1 MRAILQLKP
10 LLTIHLNAK
19 SQSSLKNKITLK
31 NKLNHARIILEFIPS
46 LIYFLIQKVSVLK
59 HLAPLI
65 HIPFKALWL
74 GTALSMFLSLNLN
87 AEENPTKTEPKSAKG
102 VKNKPKSPVTKVM
115 MTNCDNIK
123 DFNAKQKEV
132 LKAAYQF
139 GSKENLGYEMAG
151 IAWKESC
158 AGTYKINFSDP
169 SAGIYHAYIPSVL
182 KSYGHNNSPFLRNV
196 MGELLIKDDAFAS
209 EVALKELLYWKT
221 RYHDNLKDMI
231 KSYNK
236 GSRWEKNEKANA
248 DAEKYYEE
256 IQDKIRRLKESKIF
270 DSQSSNDQELQ
281 KSANSNLDLDPIGNA
296 MPQTLAKT
304 ETKETQIEETQTQ
317 KSQEMKEAAS
327 EQAIKKPL
335 EKEKDKPMYFAQINS
350 SADFAP
356 AKKSPKK
363 PAKASPKR
371 SSKNNISVKNN
382 TKTASKSKEVC
393 KNCSPG
399 QRNAILANHITL
411 MQEL

>member
-1 MRAILQLKP
+1 M
-10 LLTIHLNAK
+10 
-19 SQSSLKNKITLK
+19 
-31 NKLNHARIILEFIPS
+31 
-46 LIYFLIQKVSVLK
+46 K
-59 HLAPLI
+59 HLTPLT
-65 HIPFKALWL
+65 HTLFKALWL
-74 GTALSMFLSLNLN
+74 GAALSASLSLVA
-87 AEENPTKTEPKSAKG
+87 AESPTKTEPKPAKG

-115 MTNCDNIK
+115 MTNCDNLK

-158 AGTYKINFSDP
+158 AGVYKINFSDP
-169 SAGIYHAYIPSVL
+169 SAGVYHSYISYIPSVL
-182 KSYGHNNSPFLRNV
+182 KSYGHNDSPFLRNV

-209 EVALKELLYWKT
+209 QVALKELLYWKT

-236 GSRWEKNEKANA
+236 GSRWEKNEKSNA
-248 DAEKYYEE
+248 EAEKYYEE
-256 IQDKIRRLKESKIF
+256 IQDRIRRLKESKIF

-296 MPQTLAKT
+296 MPQTLATQKSQI
-304 ETKETQIEETQTQ
+304 EKSQIEETQAE
-317 KSQEMKEAAS
+317 KSQEMKEATS
-327 EQAIKKPL
+327 EQTTSKP
-335 EKEKDKPMYFAQINS
+335 EKAKDKPMYLAQINS
-350 SADFAP
+350 ADFTP

-363 PAKASPKR
+363 TAKVSPKR
-371 SSKNNISVKNN
+371 SPKNNKNNAKSN
-382 TKTASKSKEVC
+382 TKTASKKQEVC

-399 QRNAILANHITL
+399 QRNAILANRITL

>member
-1 MRAILQLKP
+1 M
-10 LLTIHLNAK
+10 
-19 SQSSLKNKITLK
+19 
-31 NKLNHARIILEFIPS
+31 
-46 LIYFLIQKVSVLK
+46 K
-59 HLAPLI
+59 HLTPLTHTI
-65 HIPFKALWL
+65 FKALLL
-74 GTALSMFLSLNLN
+74 GTALSTSLSLTA
-87 AEENPTKTEPKSAKG
+87 AESPTKTESKSAKG

-158 AGTYKINFSDP
+158 AGVYKINFSDP
-169 SAGIYHAYIPSVL
+169 SAGVYHSYIPSVL
-182 KSYGHNNSPFLRNV
+182 KSYGHNDSPFLRNV
-196 MGELLIKDDAFAS
+196 MGELLIKNDAFAS

-236 GSRWEKNEKANA
+236 GSRWEKNEKSNA
-248 DAEKYYEE
+248 DAEKYYED
-256 IQDKIRRLKESKIF
+256 IQDRIRRLKESKIF

-296 MPQTLAKT
+296 MPQTLI
-304 ETKETQIEETQTQ
+304 TKETQTE
-317 KSQEMKEAAS
+317 KSQEMKEATS
-327 EQAIKKPL
+327 EQTKSKP
-335 EKEKDKPMYFAQINS
+335 EKAKDKPMYLAQTNN
-350 SADFAP
+350 ADFTP
-356 AKKSPKK
+356 AKKSPQK
-363 PAKASPKR
+363 PAKVSQKRSPKNN
-371 SSKNNISVKNN
+371 KNNIKNN
-382 TKTASKSKEVC
+382 VKSSTKTASKKQEVC

>member
-1 MRAILQLKP
+1 M
-10 LLTIHLNAK
+10 
-19 SQSSLKNKITLK
+19 
-31 NKLNHARIILEFIPS
+31 
-46 LIYFLIQKVSVLK
+46 K
-59 HLAPLI
+59 HLTPLTHTI
-65 HIPFKALWL
+65 FKALLL
-74 GTALSMFLSLNLN
+74 GTALNASLSL
-87 AEENPTKTEPKSAKG
+87 AATESPTKTEPKPAKG

-158 AGTYKINFSDP
+158 AGVYKINFSDP
-169 SAGIYHAYIPSVL
+169 SAGVYHSYIPSVL
-182 KSYGHNNSPFLRNV
+182 KSYGHNDSPFLRNV

-236 GSRWEKNEKANA
+236 GSRWEKNEKSNA

-256 IQDKIRRLKESKIF
+256 IQDRIRRLKESKIF

-296 MPQTLAKT
+296 MPQTLAAQKSQI
-304 ETKETQIEETQTQ
+304 EKSQIEETQAE
-317 KSQEMKEAAS
+317 KPREMKEATS
-327 EQAIKKPL
+327 EQITNKP
-335 EKEKDKPMYFAQINS
+335 EKAKDKPMYLAQINS
-350 SADFAP
+350 SDFTP

-371 SSKNNISVKNN
+371 SSKNNINNVKSH
-382 TKTASKSKEVC
+382 TKTASKNSKNKEVC

>member
-1 MRAILQLKP
+1 M
-10 LLTIHLNAK
+10 
-19 SQSSLKNKITLK
+19 
-31 NKLNHARIILEFIPS
+31 
-46 LIYFLIQKVSVLK
+46 K

-74 GTALSMFLSLNLN
+74 GTVLSASLSL
-87 AEENPTKTEPKSAKG
+87 AATESPTKTEPKPAKG
-102 VKNKPKSPVTKVM
+102 VKNKPKSPVTNVM

-158 AGTYKINFSDP
+158 AGVYKINFSDP
-169 SAGIYHAYIPSVL
+169 SAGVYHSYIPSVL
-182 KSYGHNNSPFLRNV
+182 KSYGHNDSPFLRNV

-236 GSRWEKNEKANA
+236 GSRWERSEKSNA

-256 IQDKIRRLKESKIF
+256 IQDRIRRLKESKIF

-296 MPQTLAKT
+296 MPQALIAK
-304 ETKETQIEETQTQ
+304 ETKETKIEKTQAE
-317 KSQEMKEAAS
+317 KSQEKEATS
-327 EQAIKKPL
+327 EQTKSKP
-335 EKEKDKPMYFAQINS
+335 EKAKDKPMYLAQINS
-350 SADFAP
+350 TDFTP

-363 PAKASPKR
+363 PAKVSQKR
-371 SSKNNISVKNN
+371 SFKNNIKNN
-382 TKTASKSKEVC
+382 VKSNAKTASKKQEVC

-399 QRNAILANHITL
+399 QRNAILANRITL

>member
-1 MRAILQLKP
+1 M
-10 LLTIHLNAK
+10 
-19 SQSSLKNKITLK
+19 
-31 NKLNHARIILEFIPS
+31 
-46 LIYFLIQKVSVLK
+46 K
-59 HLAPLI
+59 HLTPLTHTI
-65 HIPFKALWL
+65 FKVLFL
-74 GTALSMFLSLNLN
+74 GTALSASLSLS
-87 AEENPTKTEPKSAKG
+87 ATESPTKTEPKSAKG
-102 VKNKPKSPVTKVM
+102 VKNKLKSPVTKVM
-115 MTNCDNIK
+115 MTNCDSIK
-123 DFNAKQKEV
+123 DFNAKQKKV

-158 AGTYKINFSDP
+158 AGVYKINFSDP
-169 SAGIYHAYIPSVL
+169 SAGVYHSYIPSVL
-182 KSYGHNNSPFLRNV
+182 KSYGHNDSPFLRNV
-196 MGELLIKDDAFAS
+196 MGELLIKDDSFAS

-236 GSRWEKNEKANA
+236 GSRWEKNEKSNA

-256 IQDKIRRLKESKIF
+256 IQDRIRRLKESKIF

-296 MPQTLAKT
+296 MPQTLAA
-304 ETKETQIEETQTQ
+304 KETQTEETQAE
-317 KSQEMKEAAS
+317 KSQEMKEATS
-327 EQAIKKPL
+327 EQTKSKP
-335 EKEKDKPMYFAQINS
+335 EKAKDKPMYLAQINS
-350 SADFAP
+350 TDFTP

-363 PAKASPKR
+363 PARMSQKRPKNN
-371 SSKNNISVKNN
+371 KNNIKGN
-382 TKTASKSKEVC
+382 TKTASKKQEVC

-399 QRNAILANHITL
+399 QRNAILANRITL

>member
-1 MRAILQLKP
+1 M
-10 LLTIHLNAK
+10 
-19 SQSSLKNKITLK
+19 
-31 NKLNHARIILEFIPS
+31 
-46 LIYFLIQKVSVLK
+46 K
-59 HLAPLI
+59 HLTPLT
-65 HIPFKALWL
+65 HTLFKALWL
-74 GTALSMFLSLNLN
+74 GTALSTSLSL
-87 AEENPTKTEPKSAKG
+87 AATESPTKTEPKPAKG

-115 MTNCDNIK
+115 MTNCDNLK

-256 IQDKIRRLKESKIF
+256 IQDRIRRLKESKIF

-304 ETKETQIEETQTQ
+304 ETKETQIEENQTQ
-317 KSQEMKEAAS
+317 KSQEMKEATS
-327 EQAIKKPL
+327 EQITNKP

-350 SADFAP
+350 TDFAP

>member
-1 MRAILQLKP
+1 M
-10 LLTIHLNAK
+10 
-19 SQSSLKNKITLK
+19 
-31 NKLNHARIILEFIPS
+31 
-46 LIYFLIQKVSVLK
+46 K
-59 HLAPLI
+59 HLTPLT
-65 HIPFKALWL
+65 HTLFKALWL
-74 GTALSMFLSLNLN
+74 GAALSVSLSLVA
-87 AEENPTKTEPKSAKG
+87 AESPTKTEPKPTKG

-115 MTNCDNIK
+115 MTNCDNLK

-158 AGTYKINFSDP
+158 AGVYKINFSDP
-169 SAGIYHAYIPSVL
+169 SAGVYHSYIPSVL
-182 KSYGHNNSPFLRNV
+182 KSYGHNDSPFLRNV

-221 RYHDNLKDMI
+221 RYHDNLKNMI

-296 MPQTLAKT
+296 MPQTLAAQKS
-304 ETKETQIEETQTQ
+304 QIEKSQTEETQAE
-317 KSQEMKEAAS
+317 KSQEMKEATS
-327 EQAIKKPL
+327 EQITNKP
-335 EKEKDKPMYFAQINS
+335 EKAKDKPMYFAQNN

-356 AKKSPKK
+356 AKKRSQK

-371 SSKNNISVKNN
+371 SSKNNMKNN
-382 TKTASKSKEVC
+382 KSNAKTASKNSKKQEVC

>member
-1 MRAILQLKP
+1 M
-10 LLTIHLNAK
+10 
-19 SQSSLKNKITLK
+19 
-31 NKLNHARIILEFIPS
+31 
-46 LIYFLIQKVSVLK
+46 K
-59 HLAPLI
+59 HLTPLTHTI
-65 HIPFKALWL
+65 FKALFL
-74 GTALSMFLSLNLN
+74 GAALSASLSLVA
-87 AEENPTKTEPKSAKG
+87 AESPTKG

-115 MTNCDNIK
+115 MTNCDSIK

-158 AGTYKINFSDP
+158 AGVYKINFSDP
-169 SAGIYHAYIPSVL
+169 SAGVYHSYIPSVL
-182 KSYGHNNSPFLRNV
+182 KSYGHNDSPFLRNV
-196 MGELLIKDDAFAS
+196 MGELLIKNDAFAS

-236 GSRWEKNEKANA
+236 GSRWEKNEKSNA
-248 DAEKYYEE
+248 DAEKYYED
-256 IQDKIRRLKESKIF
+256 IQDRIRRLKESKIF

-296 MPQTLAKT
+296 MPQTLIA
-304 ETKETQIEETQTQ
+304 KETQTEKTQTE
-317 KSQEMKEAAS
+317 KSQEMKEATS
-327 EQAIKKPL
+327 EQTKSKP
-335 EKEKDKPMYFAQINS
+335 EKAKDKPMYLAQINN
-350 SADFAP
+350 ADFTP

-363 PAKASPKR
+363 PARMSQKR
-371 SSKNNISVKNN
+371 PKNNKNN
-382 TKTASKSKEVC
+382 VKSSTKTASKKQEVC

>member
-1 MRAILQLKP
+1 M
-10 LLTIHLNAK
+10 
-19 SQSSLKNKITLK
+19 
-31 NKLNHARIILEFIPS
+31 
-46 LIYFLIQKVSVLK
+46 K
-59 HLAPLI
+59 HLTPLTHTI
-65 HIPFKALWL
+65 FKALLL
-74 GTALSMFLSLNLN
+74 GTALSASLSL
-87 AEENPTKTEPKSAKG
+87 AATESPTKTEPKSAKG

-115 MTNCDNIK
+115 MTNCDNLK

-158 AGTYKINFSDP
+158 AGVYKINFSDP
-169 SAGIYHAYIPSVL
+169 SAGVYHSYIPSVL
-182 KSYGHNNSPFLRNV
+182 KSYGHNDSPFLRNV

-236 GSRWEKNEKANA
+236 GSRWEKNEKSNA

-256 IQDKIRRLKESKIF
+256 IQDRIRRLKESKIF

-296 MPQTLAKT
+296 MPQTLA
-304 ETKETQIEETQTQ
+304 TQ
-317 KSQEMKEAAS
+317 KSQIEKSQTEETQAEKPREMKEATS
-327 EQAIKKPL
+327 EQITNKP
-335 EKEKDKPMYFAQINS
+335 EKAKDKPMYLAQINS
-350 SADFAP
+350 ADFTP

-371 SSKNNISVKNN
+371 SSKNNIKNNVKSN
-382 TKTASKSKEVC
+382 TKTASKKQEVC

-399 QRNAILANHITL
+399 QRNAILANRITL

>member
-1 MRAILQLKP
+1 M
-10 LLTIHLNAK
+10 
-19 SQSSLKNKITLK
+19 
-31 NKLNHARIILEFIPS
+31 
-46 LIYFLIQKVSVLK
+46 K
-59 HLAPLI
+59 HLTPLTHTI
-65 HIPFKALWL
+65 FKALLL
-74 GTALSMFLSLNLN
+74 GTALSASLSLV
-87 AEENPTKTEPKSAKG
+87 AAENPTKTEPKPAKG

-158 AGTYKINFSDP
+158 AGVYKINFSDP
-169 SAGIYHAYIPSVL
+169 SAGVYHSYIPSVL
-182 KSYGHNNSPFLRNV
+182 KSYGHNDSPFLRNV

-236 GSRWEKNEKANA
+236 GSRWERSEKSNA
-248 DAEKYYEE
+248 EAEKYYEE
-256 IQDKIRRLKESKIF
+256 IQDRIRRLKESKIF

-304 ETKETQIEETQTQ
+304 EAKETQTEKTQAE
-317 KSQEMKEAAS
+317 KSQEMKEATS
-327 EQAIKKPL
+327 EQTKSKP
-335 EKEKDKPMYFAQINS
+335 EKAKDKPMYLAQTN
-350 SADFAP
+350 SADFTP

-363 PAKASPKR
+363 PARMSPKR
-371 SSKNNISVKNN
+371 SPKNNKNNIKSS
-382 TKTASKSKEVC
+382 TKTASKKQEVC

-399 QRNAILANHITL
+399 QRNAILANRITL

>member
-1 MRAILQLKP
+1 M
-10 LLTIHLNAK
+10 
-19 SQSSLKNKITLK
+19 
-31 NKLNHARIILEFIPS
+31 
-46 LIYFLIQKVSVLK
+46 K
-59 HLAPLI
+59 HLTPLT
-65 HIPFKALWL
+65 HTLFKALWL
-74 GTALSMFLSLNLN
+74 GVVLSASLSLV
-87 AEENPTKTEPKSAKG
+87 AAENPTKTDPKPAKG

-115 MTNCDNIK
+115 MTNCDNLK

-158 AGTYKINFSDP
+158 AGVYKINFSDP
-169 SAGIYHAYIPSVL
+169 SAGVYHSYIPSVL
-182 KSYGHNNSPFLRNV
+182 KSYGHNDSPFLRNV

-236 GSRWEKNEKANA
+236 GSRWEKNEKSNA

-256 IQDKIRRLKESKIF
+256 IQDRIRRLKESKIF

-296 MPQTLAKT
+296 MPQTLAAQKS
-304 ETKETQIEETQTQ
+304 QIEKSQTEETQAE
-317 KSQEMKEAAS
+317 KPQEMKEATS
-327 EQAIKKPL
+327 EQITNKP
-335 EKEKDKPMYFAQINS
+335 EKAKDKPMYLAQIN

-371 SSKNNISVKNN
+371 SSKNNINNVKSH
-382 TKTASKSKEVC
+382 TKTASKKQEVC

-399 QRNAILANHITL
+399 QRNAILANRITL

>member
-1 MRAILQLKP
+1 M
-10 LLTIHLNAK
+10 
-19 SQSSLKNKITLK
+19 
-31 NKLNHARIILEFIPS
+31 
-46 LIYFLIQKVSVLK
+46 K
-59 HLAPLI
+59 HLTPLT
-65 HIPFKALWL
+65 HTLFKALWL
-74 GTALSMFLSLNLN
+74 GTVLSTSLSLVA
-87 AEENPTKTEPKSAKG
+87 AESPTKTEPKPAKG

-158 AGTYKINFSDP
+158 AGVYKINFSDP
-169 SAGIYHAYIPSVL
+169 SAGIYHSYIPSVL

-209 EVALKELLYWKT
+209 QVALKELLYWKT

-236 GSRWEKNEKANA
+236 GSRWEKNEKSNA
-248 DAEKYYEE
+248 EAEKYYEE
-256 IQDKIRRLKESKIF
+256 IQDRIRRLKESKIF

-296 MPQTLAKT
+296 MPQTLAAQKS
-304 ETKETQIEETQTQ
+304 QIEKSQTEETQAE
-317 KSQEMKEAAS
+317 KSQEMKETTS
-327 EQAIKKPL
+327 EQTTSKP
-335 EKEKDKPMYFAQINS
+335 EKAKDKPMYFAQINS
-350 SADFAP
+350 ADFTP
-356 AKKSPKK
+356 VKKSPKK
-363 PAKASPKR
+363 PAKANPKR
-371 SSKNNISVKNN
+371 SSKNNIKNNVKNN
-382 TKTASKSKEVC
+382 TKTASKKQEVC

>member
-1 MRAILQLKP
+1 M
-10 LLTIHLNAK
+10 
-19 SQSSLKNKITLK
+19 
-31 NKLNHARIILEFIPS
+31 
-46 LIYFLIQKVSVLK
+46 K
-59 HLAPLI
+59 HLTPLT
-65 HIPFKALWL
+65 HTLFKALWL
-74 GTALSMFLSLNLN
+74 GAALSASLSLVA
-87 AEENPTKTEPKSAKG
+87 AESPTKTEPKPAKG

-115 MTNCDNIK
+115 MTNCDSIK

-158 AGTYKINFSDP
+158 VGVYKINFSDP
-169 SAGIYHAYIPSVL
+169 SAGVYHSYIPSVL
-182 KSYGHNNSPFLRNV
+182 KSYGHNDSPFLRNV

-236 GSRWEKNEKANA
+236 GSRWEKNEKSNA

-256 IQDKIRRLKESKIF
+256 IQDRIRRLKESKIF

-281 KSANSNLDLDPIGNA
+281 KSANSNLDLDPIGNT
-296 MPQTLAKT
+296 MPQTLAAQKSQT
-304 ETKETQIEETQTQ
+304 EETQAE
-317 KSQEMKEAAS
+317 KSQEMKEATS
-327 EQAIKKPL
+327 EQTTSKP
-335 EKEKDKPMYFAQINS
+335 EKAKDKPMYLAQINS
-350 SADFAP
+350 ADFTP

-363 PAKASPKR
+363 PAKANPKR
-371 SSKNNISVKNN
+371 SSKNNINN
-382 TKTASKSKEVC
+382 IKSHAKTASKNSKKQEVC

>member
-1 MRAILQLKP
+1 M
-10 LLTIHLNAK
+10 
-19 SQSSLKNKITLK
+19 
-31 NKLNHARIILEFIPS
+31 
-46 LIYFLIQKVSVLK
+46 K
-59 HLAPLI
+59 HLTPLTHTI
-65 HIPFKALWL
+65 FKALWL
-74 GTALSMFLSLNLN
+74 GTVLSTSLSLVA
-87 AEENPTKTEPKSAKG
+87 AESPTKTEPKPAKG

-115 MTNCDNIK
+115 MTNCDNLK

-158 AGTYKINFSDP
+158 AGVYKINFSDP
-169 SAGIYHAYIPSVL
+169 SAGVYHSYIPSVL
-182 KSYGHNNSPFLRNV
+182 KSYGHNDSPFLRNV

-236 GSRWEKNEKANA
+236 GSRWEKNEKSNA

-256 IQDKIRRLKESKIF
+256 IQDRIRRLKESKIF

-304 ETKETQIEETQTQ
+304 ETKESQIEETQTQ
-317 KSQEMKEAAS
+317 KSQEMKEATS
-327 EQAIKKPL
+327 EQTANKP
-335 EKEKDKPMYFAQINS
+335 EKAKDKPMYLAQINS
-350 SADFAP
+350 ADFTP

-371 SSKNNISVKNN
+371 SSKNNISVKSN
-382 TKTASKSKEVC
+382 TKTASKNSKNKEMC

>member
-1 MRAILQLKP
+1 M
-10 LLTIHLNAK
+10 
-19 SQSSLKNKITLK
+19 
-31 NKLNHARIILEFIPS
+31 
-46 LIYFLIQKVSVLK
+46 K
-59 HLAPLI
+59 HLTPLTHTI
-65 HIPFKALWL
+65 FKALLL
-74 GTALSMFLSLNLN
+74 GTALSMSLSL
-87 AEENPTKTEPKSAKG
+87 AATESPTKTEPKSAKV

-132 LKAAYQF
+132 LKFAYQF

-158 AGTYKINFSDP
+158 AGVYKINFSDP
-169 SAGIYHAYIPSVL
+169 SAGVYHSYIPSVL
-182 KSYGHNNSPFLRNV
+182 KSYGHNDSPFLRNV

-236 GSRWEKNEKANA
+236 GSRWERSEKSNA

-256 IQDKIRRLKESKIF
+256 IQDRIRRLKESKIF

-296 MPQTLAKT
+296 MPQTLIA
-304 ETKETQIEETQTQ
+304 KETQIEKTQAE
-317 KSQEMKEAAS
+317 KPQEMKEATS
-327 EQAIKKPL
+327 EQITNKP
-335 EKEKDKPMYFAQINS
+335 EKAKDKPMYLAQINS
-350 SADFAP
+350 ADFTP

-371 SSKNNISVKNN
+371 SFKNNIKNN
-382 TKTASKSKEVC
+382 VKSNAKTASKSKEVC

-399 QRNAILANHITL
+399 QRNAILANRITL

>member
-1 MRAILQLKP
+1 M
-10 LLTIHLNAK
+10 
-19 SQSSLKNKITLK
+19 
-31 NKLNHARIILEFIPS
+31 
-46 LIYFLIQKVSVLK
+46 SVLK

-74 GTALSMFLSLNLN
+74 GTALSVFLSLNLN
-87 AEENPTKTEPKSAKG
+87 AEESPTKTEPKPAKG

-115 MTNCDNIK
+115 MTNCDNLK

-158 AGTYKINFSDP
+158 AGVYKINFSDP
-169 SAGIYHAYIPSVL
+169 SAGVYHSYIPSVL
-182 KSYGHNNSPFLRNV
+182 KSYGHNDSPFLRNV

-236 GSRWEKNEKANA
+236 GSRWEKNEKSNA

-256 IQDKIRRLKESKIF
+256 IQDRIRRLKESKIF

-304 ETKETQIEETQTQ
+304 ETKETQIEKTQTQ
-317 KSQEMKEAAS
+317 KSQEMKETTS
-327 EQAIKKPL
+327 EQITNKP

-350 SADFAP
+350 SDFTP

-363 PAKASPKR
+363 PAKVSPKR
-371 SSKNNISVKNN
+371 SPKNNINN
-382 TKTASKSKEVC
+382 TKSHAKTASKNSKNKEMC

>member
-1 MRAILQLKP
+1 M
-10 LLTIHLNAK
+10 
-19 SQSSLKNKITLK
+19 
-31 NKLNHARIILEFIPS
+31 
-46 LIYFLIQKVSVLK
+46 K
-59 HLAPLI
+59 HLTPLT
-65 HIPFKALWL
+65 HTLFKALWL
-74 GTALSMFLSLNLN
+74 GVALSASLSLVA
-87 AEENPTKTEPKSAKG
+87 AESPTKTEPKPAKG

-115 MTNCDNIK
+115 MTNCDNLK

-139 GSKENLGYEMAG
+139 GSKENLGYEMAS

-158 AGTYKINFSDP
+158 AGVYKINFSDP
-169 SAGIYHAYIPSVL
+169 SAGVYHSYIPSVL
-182 KSYGHNNSPFLRNV
+182 KSYGHNDSPFLRNV

-236 GSRWEKNEKANA
+236 GSRWEKNEKSNA

-256 IQDKIRRLKESKIF
+256 IQDRIRRLKESKIF

-296 MPQTLAKT
+296 MPQTLAAQKSQI
-304 ETKETQIEETQTQ
+304 EKSQIEETQAE
-317 KSQEMKEAAS
+317 KPREMKEATS
-327 EQAIKKPL
+327 EQITNKP
-335 EKEKDKPMYFAQINS
+335 EKAKDKPMYLAQINS
-350 SADFAP
+350 TDFTP

-371 SSKNNISVKNN
+371 SSKNNINN
-382 TKTASKSKEVC
+382 IKSHTKTASKNSKNKEVC

>member
-1 MRAILQLKP
+1 M
-10 LLTIHLNAK
+10 
-19 SQSSLKNKITLK
+19 
-31 NKLNHARIILEFIPS
+31 
-46 LIYFLIQKVSVLK
+46 K
-59 HLAPLI
+59 HLTPLT
-65 HIPFKALWL
+65 HTLFKALWL
-74 GTALSMFLSLNLN
+74 GTVLSASLSLV
-87 AEENPTKTEPKSAKG
+87 AAENPTKTEPKPAKG

-296 MPQTLAKT
+296 MPQTLAQT
-304 ETKETQIEETQTQ
+304 ETKKTQIEETQAE
-317 KSQEMKEAAS
+317 KSQEMKEATS
-327 EQAIKKPL
+327 EQTKSKP
-335 EKEKDKPMYFAQINS
+335 EKAKDKPMYFAQINN
-350 SADFAP
+350 ADFAP

-371 SSKNNISVKNN
+371 SSKNNISVKSN
-382 TKTASKSKEVC
+382 TKTASKNSKNKEVC

>member
-1 MRAILQLKP
+1 M
-10 LLTIHLNAK
+10 
-19 SQSSLKNKITLK
+19 
-31 NKLNHARIILEFIPS
+31 
-46 LIYFLIQKVSVLK
+46 K
-59 HLAPLI
+59 HLTPLTHTI
-65 HIPFKALWL
+65 FKALLL
-74 GTALSMFLSLNLN
+74 GTALSASLSL
-87 AEENPTKTEPKSAKG
+87 AATESPTKTEPKSAKG

-158 AGTYKINFSDP
+158 AGIYKINFSDP
-169 SAGIYHAYIPSVL
+169 SAGVYHSYIPSVL
-182 KSYGHNNSPFLRNV
+182 KSYGHNDSPFLRNV

-236 GSRWEKNEKANA
+236 GSRWEKNEKSNA
-248 DAEKYYEE
+248 DAEKYYED
-256 IQDKIRRLKESKIF
+256 IQDRIRRLKESKIF

-296 MPQTLAKT
+296 MPQTLA
-304 ETKETQIEETQTQ
+304 TKETQTEQAE
-317 KSQEMKEAAS
+317 KSQEKEATS
-327 EQAIKKPL
+327 EQTKSKP
-335 EKEKDKPMYFAQINS
+335 EKAKDKPMYLVQINS
-350 SADFAP
+350 ADFTP

-363 PAKASPKR
+363 PAKMSQKR
-371 SSKNNISVKNN
+371 FSKNNKNN
-382 TKTASKSKEVC
+382 IKSSTKTASKKQEVC

-399 QRNAILANHITL
+399 QRNAILANRITL

>member
-1 MRAILQLKP
+1 M
-10 LLTIHLNAK
+10 
-19 SQSSLKNKITLK
+19 
-31 NKLNHARIILEFIPS
+31 
-46 LIYFLIQKVSVLK
+46 K
-59 HLAPLI
+59 HLTPLT
-65 HIPFKALWL
+65 HTLFKALWL
-74 GTALSMFLSLNLN
+74 GVALSASLSLVA
-87 AEENPTKTEPKSAKG
+87 AESPTKTEPKPAKG

-158 AGTYKINFSDP
+158 AGVYKINFSDP

-231 KSYNK
+231 KSYNR
-236 GSRWEKNEKANA
+236 GSRWEKNEKSNA
-248 DAEKYYEE
+248 EAEKYYEE

-304 ETKETQIEETQTQ
+304 ETKETQIEEAQTQ

-350 SADFAP
+350 SDFTP

-382 TKTASKSKEVC
+382 AKTASKNSKNKEVC

-399 QRNAILANHITL
+399 QRNAILANRITL

>member
-1 MRAILQLKP
+1 M
-10 LLTIHLNAK
+10 
-19 SQSSLKNKITLK
+19 
-31 NKLNHARIILEFIPS
+31 
-46 LIYFLIQKVSVLK
+46 K
-59 HLAPLI
+59 HLTPLT
-65 HIPFKALWL
+65 HTLFKALWL
-74 GTALSMFLSLNLN
+74 GATLSASLSLVA
-87 AEENPTKTEPKSAKG
+87 AESPTKTESKPAKG

-115 MTNCDNIK
+115 MTNCDNLK

-158 AGTYKINFSDP
+158 AGVYKINFSDP
-169 SAGIYHAYIPSVL
+169 SAGVYHSYIPSVL
-182 KSYGHNNSPFLRNV
+182 KSYGHNDSPFLRNV

-236 GSRWEKNEKANA
+236 GSRWEKNEKSNA

-256 IQDKIRRLKESKIF
+256 IQDRIRRLKESKIF

-296 MPQTLAKT
+296 MPQTLAAQKSQI
-304 ETKETQIEETQTQ
+304 EKSQIEETQAE
-317 KSQEMKEAAS
+317 KPREMKETTS
-327 EQAIKKPL
+327 EQITNKP
-335 EKEKDKPMYFAQINS
+335 EKEKDKPMYLAQINS
-350 SADFAP
+350 TDFTP

-363 PAKASPKR
+363 PAKANPKR
-371 SSKNNISVKNN
+371 SSKNNTNNVKSNA
-382 TKTASKSKEVC
+382 KTASKNSKNKEVC

>member
-1 MRAILQLKP
+1 M
-10 LLTIHLNAK
+10 
-19 SQSSLKNKITLK
+19 
-31 NKLNHARIILEFIPS
+31 
-46 LIYFLIQKVSVLK
+46 K
-59 HLAPLI
+59 HLTPLT
-65 HIPFKALWL
+65 HTLFKALWL
-74 GTALSMFLSLNLN
+74 GVALSASLSLAA
-87 AEENPTKTEPKSAKG
+87 AESPTKTEPKPAKG

-115 MTNCDNIK
+115 MTNCDNLK

-158 AGTYKINFSDP
+158 AGVYKINFSDP
-169 SAGIYHAYIPSVL
+169 SAGVYHSYIPSVL
-182 KSYGHNNSPFLRNV
+182 KSYGHNDSPFLRNV

-236 GSRWEKNEKANA
+236 GSRWEKNEKSNA
-248 DAEKYYEE
+248 EAEKYYEE

-296 MPQTLAKT
+296 MPQTLAAQKS
-304 ETKETQIEETQTQ
+304 QIEKSQTEETQAE
-317 KSQEMKEAAS
+317 KPQEMKEATS
-327 EQAIKKPL
+327 EQTTNKP
-335 EKEKDKPMYFAQINS
+335 EKAKDKPMYFAQINS
-350 SADFAP
+350 SDFTP
-356 AKKSPKK
+356 AKKRSQK
-363 PAKASPKR
+363 PAKVSPKH
-371 SSKNNISVKNN
+371 SPKNNMKNNKSNAKIASKNSKN
-382 TKTASKSKEVC
+382 KEVC

>member
-1 MRAILQLKP
+1 M
-10 LLTIHLNAK
+10 
-19 SQSSLKNKITLK
+19 
-31 NKLNHARIILEFIPS
+31 
-46 LIYFLIQKVSVLK
+46 K
-59 HLAPLI
+59 HLTPLTHTI
-65 HIPFKALWL
+65 FKALLL
-74 GTALSMFLSLNLN
+74 GTTLSASLSL
-87 AEENPTKTEPKSAKG
+87 AATESPTKTEPKPAKG
-102 VKNKPKSPVTKVM
+102 VKNKPKSPITKVM

-132 LKAAYQF
+132 LKFAYQF

-158 AGTYKINFSDP
+158 AGVYKINFSDP
-169 SAGIYHAYIPSVL
+169 SAGVYHSYIPSVL
-182 KSYGHNNSPFLRNV
+182 KSYGHNDSPFLRNV

-236 GSRWEKNEKANA
+236 GSRWEKNEKSNA
-248 DAEKYYEE
+248 EAEKYYEE
-256 IQDKIRRLKESKIF
+256 IQDRIGRLKESKIF
-270 DSQSSNDQELQ
+270 DLQSSNDQELQ

-304 ETKETQIEETQTQ
+304 ETKETQTEKTQAE
-317 KSQEMKEAAS
+317 KPQEMKEVTS
-327 EQAIKKPL
+327 EQITSKP
-335 EKEKDKPMYFAQINS
+335 EKTKDKPLYLAQINS
-350 SADFAP
+350 ADFTP
-356 AKKSPKK
+356 AKKSPQK
-363 PAKASPKR
+363 PAKVSQKR
-371 SSKNNISVKNN
+371 SPKNNIKNN
-382 TKTASKSKEVC
+382 AKSNAKTASKNKEVC

>member
-1 MRAILQLKP
+1 M
-10 LLTIHLNAK
+10 
-19 SQSSLKNKITLK
+19 
-31 NKLNHARIILEFIPS
+31 
-46 LIYFLIQKVSVLK
+46 K
-59 HLAPLI
+59 HLTPLTHTI
-65 HIPFKALWL
+65 FKALLL
-74 GTALSMFLSLNLN
+74 GTALSAFLSLNLN
-87 AEENPTKTEPKSAKG
+87 AEESPTKTEPKPAKG

-115 MTNCDNIK
+115 MTNCDNLK

-169 SAGIYHAYIPSVL
+169 GAGIYHAYIPSVL
-182 KSYGHNNSPFLRNV
+182 KSYGHNDSPFLRNV

-209 EVALKELLYWKT
+209 QVALKELLYWKT

-236 GSRWEKNEKANA
+236 GSRWEKNEKSNA

-304 ETKETQIEETQTQ
+304 ETKETQTEETQAE
-317 KSQEMKEAAS
+317 KPREMKEATS
-327 EQAIKKPL
+327 EQITNKP
-335 EKEKDKPMYFAQINS
+335 EKEKDKPMYLAQINS
-350 SADFAP
+350 ADFTP

-363 PAKASPKR
+363 PAKANPKR

>member
-1 MRAILQLKP
+1 M
-10 LLTIHLNAK
+10 
-19 SQSSLKNKITLK
+19 
-31 NKLNHARIILEFIPS
+31 
-46 LIYFLIQKVSVLK
+46 K
-59 HLAPLI
+59 HLTPLT
-65 HIPFKALWL
+65 HTLFKALWL
-74 GTALSMFLSLNLN
+74 GTVLSASLSLVA
-87 AEENPTKTEPKSAKG
+87 AESPTKTEPKPAKG

-158 AGTYKINFSDP
+158 AGVYKINFSDP
-169 SAGIYHAYIPSVL
+169 SAGVYHSYIPSVL
-182 KSYGHNNSPFLRNV
+182 KSYGHNDSPFLRNV

-236 GSRWEKNEKANA
+236 SSRWEKNEKSNA

-256 IQDKIRRLKESKIF
+256 IQDRIRRLKESKIF

-296 MPQTLAKT
+296 MPQTLAA
-304 ETKETQIEETQTQ
+304 KETQIEETQIEETQVEKSQTQ
-317 KSQEMKEAAS
+317 KSQEMKEATS
-327 EQAIKKPL
+327 EQTTNKP

-350 SADFAP
+350 ADFTP

-371 SSKNNISVKNN
+371 SSKNNTNNVKSNA
-382 TKTASKSKEVC
+382 KTASKNSKNKEVC

-399 QRNAILANHITL
+399 QRNAILANRITL

>member
-1 MRAILQLKP
+1 M
-10 LLTIHLNAK
+10 
-19 SQSSLKNKITLK
+19 
-31 NKLNHARIILEFIPS
+31 
-46 LIYFLIQKVSVLK
+46 K
-59 HLAPLI
+59 HLTPLT
-65 HIPFKALWL
+65 HTLFKALWL
-74 GTALSMFLSLNLN
+74 GAALNASLSLVA
-87 AEENPTKTEPKSAKG
+87 AESPTKTETKPAKG

-115 MTNCDNIK
+115 MTNCDNLK

-158 AGTYKINFSDP
+158 AGVYKINFSDP
-169 SAGIYHAYIPSVL
+169 SAGVYHSYIPSVL
-182 KSYGHNNSPFLRNV
+182 KSYGHNDSPFLRNV

-209 EVALKELLYWKT
+209 QVALKELLYWKT

-236 GSRWEKNEKANA
+236 GSRWEKNEKSNA

-256 IQDKIRRLKESKIF
+256 IQDRIRRLKESKIF

-304 ETKETQIEETQTQ
+304 ETKETQTEETQAE
-317 KSQEMKEAAS
+317 KSQEMKEATS
-327 EQAIKKPL
+327 EQTANKP
-335 EKEKDKPMYFAQINS
+335 EKAKDKPMYLAQINS
-350 SADFAP
+350 ADFTP

-363 PAKASPKR
+363 PAKANPKR
-371 SSKNNISVKNN
+371 FSKNNIKNN
-382 TKTASKSKEVC
+382 VKSHTKTASKKQEVC

>member
-1 MRAILQLKP
+1 M
-10 LLTIHLNAK
+10 
-19 SQSSLKNKITLK
+19 
-31 NKLNHARIILEFIPS
+31 
-46 LIYFLIQKVSVLK
+46 K
-59 HLAPLI
+59 HLTPLTHTI
-65 HIPFKALWL
+65 FKALLL
-74 GTALSMFLSLNLN
+74 GTALSASLSLS
-87 AEENPTKTEPKSAKG
+87 ATESPTKG

-115 MTNCDNIK
+115 MTNCDSIK

-158 AGTYKINFSDP
+158 AGVYKINFSDP
-169 SAGIYHAYIPSVL
+169 SAGVYHSYIPSVL
-182 KSYGHNNSPFLRNV
+182 KSYGHNDSPFLRNV
-196 MGELLIKDDAFAS
+196 MGELLIKNDAFAS

-236 GSRWEKNEKANA
+236 GSRWEKNEKSNA
-248 DAEKYYEE
+248 DAEKYYED
-256 IQDKIRRLKESKIF
+256 IQDRIRRLKESKIF

-296 MPQTLAKT
+296 MPQTLIA
-304 ETKETQIEETQTQ
+304 KETQTE
-317 KSQEMKEAAS
+317 KSQEMKEATS
-327 EQAIKKPL
+327 EQTKSKP
-335 EKEKDKPMYFAQINS
+335 EKAKDKPMYLAQINN
-350 SADFAP
+350 ADFTP
-356 AKKSPKK
+356 AKKSSQK
-363 PAKASPKR
+363 PARMSQKRSPKNN
-371 SSKNNISVKNN
+371 KNNIKSN
-382 TKTASKSKEVC
+382 TKTASKKQEVC

>member
-1 MRAILQLKP
+1 M
-10 LLTIHLNAK
+10 
-19 SQSSLKNKITLK
+19 
-31 NKLNHARIILEFIPS
+31 
-46 LIYFLIQKVSVLK
+46 K
-59 HLAPLI
+59 HLTPLT
-65 HIPFKALWL
+65 HTLFKALWL
-74 GTALSMFLSLNLN
+74 GTVLSAFLSLNLN
-87 AEENPTKTEPKSAKG
+87 AEESPTKTEPKSAKG

-115 MTNCDNIK
+115 MTNCDNLK

-158 AGTYKINFSDP
+158 AGVYKINFSDP
-169 SAGIYHAYIPSVL
+169 SAGVYHSYIPSVL
-182 KSYGHNNSPFLRNV
+182 KSYGHNDSPFLRNV

-236 GSRWEKNEKANA
+236 GSRWEKNEKSNA

-256 IQDKIRRLKESKIF
+256 IQDRIRRLKESKIF

-296 MPQTLAKT
+296 MPQTLATQKSQI
-304 ETKETQIEETQTQ
+304 EKSQIEETQAE
-317 KSQEMKEAAS
+317 KPREMKETTS
-327 EQAIKKPL
+327 EQTTSKP
-335 EKEKDKPMYFAQINS
+335 EKAKDKPMYFAQINS
-350 SADFAP
+350 ADFTP

-363 PAKASPKR
+363 PAKASPKH

-382 TKTASKSKEVC
+382 TKTASKNSKNKEVC

>member
-1 MRAILQLKP
+1 M
-10 LLTIHLNAK
+10 
-19 SQSSLKNKITLK
+19 
-31 NKLNHARIILEFIPS
+31 
-46 LIYFLIQKVSVLK
+46 K
-59 HLAPLI
+59 HLTPLT
-65 HIPFKALWL
+65 HTLFKALWL
-74 GTALSMFLSLNLN
+74 GAALNASLSLVA
-87 AEENPTKTEPKSAKG
+87 AESPTKTEPKPAKG

-158 AGTYKINFSDP
+158 AGVYKINFSDP
-169 SAGIYHAYIPSVL
+169 SAGVYHSYIPSVL
-182 KSYGHNNSPFLRNV
+182 KSYGHSDSPFLRNV

-236 GSRWEKNEKANA
+236 GSRWEKNEKSNA

-256 IQDKIRRLKESKIF
+256 IQDRIRRLKESKIF

-296 MPQTLAKT
+296 MPQTLAQT
-304 ETKETQIEETQTQ
+304 EAKETQTEETQAE
-317 KSQEMKEAAS
+317 KPQEMKEAAS
-327 EQAIKKPL
+327 EQTKSKP
-335 EKEKDKPMYFAQINS
+335 EKAKDKPMYFAQINS
-350 SADFAP
+350 ADFTP

-363 PAKASPKR
+363 PAKASQKR
-371 SSKNNISVKNN
+371 SSKNNISVKSN
-382 TKTASKSKEVC
+382 TKTASKKQEVC

>member
-1 MRAILQLKP
+1 M
-10 LLTIHLNAK
+10 
-19 SQSSLKNKITLK
+19 
-31 NKLNHARIILEFIPS
+31 
-46 LIYFLIQKVSVLK
+46 K
-59 HLAPLI
+59 HLTPLT
-65 HIPFKALWL
+65 HTLFKALWL
-74 GTALSMFLSLNLN
+74 GTVLSASLSLVA
-87 AEENPTKTEPKSAKG
+87 AESPTKTEPKPAKG

-139 GSKENLGYEMAG
+139 GSKENLGYEMAS

-158 AGTYKINFSDP
+158 AGVYKINFSDP
-169 SAGIYHAYIPSVL
+169 SAGVYHSYIPSVL
-182 KSYGHNNSPFLRNV
+182 KSYGHNDSPFLRNV

-209 EVALKELLYWKT
+209 QVALKELLYWKT

-236 GSRWEKNEKANA
+236 GSRWEKNEKSNA

-256 IQDKIRRLKESKIF
+256 IQDRIRRLKESKIF

-296 MPQTLAKT
+296 MPQTLATQKSQI
-304 ETKETQIEETQTQ
+304 EKSQIEETQAE
-317 KSQEMKEAAS
+317 KPREMKETTS
-327 EQAIKKPL
+327 EQITNKP
-335 EKEKDKPMYFAQINS
+335 EKAKDKPMYLAQINS
-350 SADFAP
+350 ADFTP
-356 AKKSPKK
+356 AKKRSQK
-363 PAKASPKR
+363 PAKVSPKR
-371 SSKNNISVKNN
+371 SSKNNINN
-382 TKTASKSKEVC
+382 IKSHAKTASKNSKKQEVC

>member
-1 MRAILQLKP
+1 M
-10 LLTIHLNAK
+10 
-19 SQSSLKNKITLK
+19 
-31 NKLNHARIILEFIPS
+31 
-46 LIYFLIQKVSVLK
+46 K
-59 HLAPLI
+59 HLTPLT
-65 HIPFKALWL
+65 HTLFKALWL
-74 GTALSMFLSLNLN
+74 GAALSASLSLVA
-87 AEENPTKTEPKSAKG
+87 AESPTKTEPKPAKG

-115 MTNCDNIK
+115 MTNCDNLK

-139 GSKENLGYEMAG
+139 GSKEDLGYEMAG

-158 AGTYKINFSDP
+158 AGVYKINFSDP
-169 SAGIYHAYIPSVL
+169 SAGVYHSYIPSVL
-182 KSYGHNNSPFLRNV
+182 KSYGHNDSPFLRNV

-209 EVALKELLYWKT
+209 QVALKELLYWKT

-236 GSRWEKNEKANA
+236 GSRWEKNEKSNA

-256 IQDKIRRLKESKIF
+256 IQDRIRRLKESKIF

-296 MPQTLAKT
+296 MPQTLAAQKS
-304 ETKETQIEETQTQ
+304 QIEKSQTEETQAE
-317 KSQEMKEAAS
+317 KSQEMKEATS
-327 EQAIKKPL
+327 EQTANKP
-335 EKEKDKPMYFAQINS
+335 EKAKDKPMYLAQIS
-350 SADFAP
+350 STDFTP
-356 AKKSPKK
+356 AKKRSQK

>member
-1 MRAILQLKP
+1 M
-10 LLTIHLNAK
+10 
-19 SQSSLKNKITLK
+19 
-31 NKLNHARIILEFIPS
+31 
-46 LIYFLIQKVSVLK
+46 K
-59 HLAPLI
+59 HLTPLT
-65 HIPFKALWL
+65 HTLFKALWL
-74 GTALSMFLSLNLN
+74 GTVLSASLSLVA
-87 AEENPTKTEPKSAKG
+87 AESPTKTEPKPTKG

-115 MTNCDNIK
+115 MTNCDNLK

-209 EVALKELLYWKT
+209 QVALKELLYWKT

-256 IQDKIRRLKESKIF
+256 IQDRIRRLKESKIF

-281 KSANSNLDLDPIGNA
+281 KSANSNLDLDPIGNT
-296 MPQTLAKT
+296 MPQTLA
-304 ETKETQIEETQTQ
+304 TQ
-317 KSQEMKEAAS
+317 KSQIEKSQTEETQAEKPQEMKETTS
-327 EQAIKKPL
+327 EQTTNKP
-335 EKEKDKPMYFAQINS
+335 EKAKDKPMYFAQINS
-350 SADFAP
+350 ADFTP

-371 SSKNNISVKNN
+371 SSKNNTKSHA
-382 TKTASKSKEVC
+382 KTASKNSKKQEVC

>member
-1 MRAILQLKP
+1 M
-10 LLTIHLNAK
+10 
-19 SQSSLKNKITLK
+19 
-31 NKLNHARIILEFIPS
+31 
-46 LIYFLIQKVSVLK
+46 K
-59 HLAPLI
+59 HLTPLT
-65 HIPFKALWL
+65 HTLFKALWL
-74 GTALSMFLSLNLN
+74 GAALSASLSLVA
-87 AEENPTKTEPKSAKG
+87 AESPTKTEPKPAKG

-115 MTNCDNIK
+115 MTNCDNLK

-158 AGTYKINFSDP
+158 AGVYKINFSDP
-169 SAGIYHAYIPSVL
+169 SAGVYHSYIPSVL
-182 KSYGHNNSPFLRNV
+182 KSYGHNDSPFLRNV

-236 GSRWEKNEKANA
+236 GSRWEKNEKSNA

-256 IQDKIRRLKESKIF
+256 IQDRIRRLKESKIF

-296 MPQTLAKT
+296 MPQTLAAQKS
-304 ETKETQIEETQTQ
+304 QIEKSQTEETQAE
-317 KSQEMKEAAS
+317 KSQEMKEATS
-327 EQAIKKPL
+327 EQTTSKP
-335 EKEKDKPMYFAQINS
+335 EKAKDKPMYLAQINS
-350 SADFAP
+350 ADFTS

-363 PAKASPKR
+363 PAKANPKR

>member
-1 MRAILQLKP
+1 M
-10 LLTIHLNAK
+10 
-19 SQSSLKNKITLK
+19 
-31 NKLNHARIILEFIPS
+31 
-46 LIYFLIQKVSVLK
+46 K
-59 HLAPLI
+59 HLTPLT
-65 HIPFKALWL
+65 HTLFKALWL
-74 GTALSMFLSLNLN
+74 GTVLSASLSLVA
-87 AEENPTKTEPKSAKG
+87 AESPTKTESKPTKG

-132 LKAAYQF
+132 LKSAYQF

-158 AGTYKINFSDP
+158 AGVYKINFSDP
-169 SAGIYHAYIPSVL
+169 SAGVYHSYIPSVL
-182 KSYGHNNSPFLRNV
+182 KSYGHNDSPFLRNV

-236 GSRWEKNEKANA
+236 GSRWEKNEKSNA

-256 IQDKIRRLKESKIF
+256 IQDRIRRLKESKIF

-296 MPQTLAKT
+296 MPQALAA
-304 ETKETQIEETQTQ
+304 KETQTEQTQ
-317 KSQEMKEAAS
+317 AEKSQGMEEATS
-327 EQAIKKPL
+327 EQTKSKP
-335 EKEKDKPMYFAQINS
+335 EKAKDKPMYLAQINS
-350 SADFAP
+350 ADFTP

-363 PAKASPKR
+363 PAKVSPKR
-371 SSKNNISVKNN
+371 SFKNNIKNN
-382 TKTASKSKEVC
+382 TKSSTKTASKKQEVC

-399 QRNAILANHITL
+399 QRNAILANRITL

>member
-1 MRAILQLKP
+1 M
-10 LLTIHLNAK
+10 
-19 SQSSLKNKITLK
+19 
-31 NKLNHARIILEFIPS
+31 
-46 LIYFLIQKVSVLK
+46 K
-59 HLAPLI
+59 HLTPLTHTI
-65 HIPFKALWL
+65 FKALLL
-74 GTALSMFLSLNLN
+74 GTALSTSLSL
-87 AEENPTKTEPKSAKG
+87 AATESPTKTEPKSAKG

-158 AGTYKINFSDP
+158 AGVYKINFSDP
-169 SAGIYHAYIPSVL
+169 SAGVYHSYIPSVL
-182 KSYGHNNSPFLRNV
+182 KSYGHNDSPFLRNV

-221 RYHDNLKDMI
+221 RYHDNLKNMI

-236 GSRWEKNEKANA
+236 GSRWERSEKSNA
-248 DAEKYYEE
+248 EAEKYYEE
-256 IQDKIRRLKESKIF
+256 IQDRIRRLKESKIF

-304 ETKETQIEETQTQ
+304 EAKETQTEQTQ
-317 KSQEMKEAAS
+317 AEKSQEMKEATS
-327 EQAIKKPL
+327 EPTTSKP
-335 EKEKDKPMYFAQINS
+335 EKAKDKPMYLAQINS
-350 SADFAP
+350 TDFIP
-356 AKKSPKK
+356 TKKSPKK
-363 PAKASPKR
+363 TAKVSPKR
-371 SSKNNISVKNN
+371 SPKNNKNN
-382 TKTASKSKEVC
+382 VKSSTKTASKKQEVC

>member
-1 MRAILQLKP
+1 M
-10 LLTIHLNAK
+10 
-19 SQSSLKNKITLK
+19 
-31 NKLNHARIILEFIPS
+31 
-46 LIYFLIQKVSVLK
+46 K
-59 HLAPLI
+59 HLTPLT
-65 HIPFKALWL
+65 HTLFKALWL
-74 GTALSMFLSLNLN
+74 GAALSASLSLAA
-87 AEENPTKTEPKSAKG
+87 AESPTKTEPKPTKG

-115 MTNCDNIK
+115 MTNCDNLK

-158 AGTYKINFSDP
+158 AGVYKINFSDP
-169 SAGIYHAYIPSVL
+169 SAGVYHSYIPSVL
-182 KSYGHNNSPFLRNV
+182 KSYGHNDSPFLRNV

-236 GSRWEKNEKANA
+236 GSRWEKNEKSNA
-248 DAEKYYEE
+248 EAEKYYEE
-256 IQDKIRRLKESKIF
+256 IQDRIRRLKESKIF

-296 MPQTLAKT
+296 MPQTLAAQKS
-304 ETKETQIEETQTQ
+304 QIEKSQIEKTQAE
-317 KSQEMKEAAS
+317 KSQEMKEATSDQTAN
-327 EQAIKKPL
+327 KP
-335 EKEKDKPMYFAQINS
+335 EKAKDKPMYLAQINS
-350 SADFAP
+350 TDFTP
-356 AKKSPKK
+356 AKKRSQK

>member
-1 MRAILQLKP
+1 M
-10 LLTIHLNAK
+10 
-19 SQSSLKNKITLK
+19 
-31 NKLNHARIILEFIPS
+31 
-46 LIYFLIQKVSVLK
+46 K
-59 HLAPLI
+59 HLTPLT
-65 HIPFKALWL
+65 HTLFKVLWL
-74 GTALSMFLSLNLN
+74 GTVLSAFLSLNLN
-87 AEENPTKTEPKSAKG
+87 AEESPTKTEPKSAKG

-115 MTNCDNIK
+115 MTNCDNLK

-158 AGTYKINFSDP
+158 AGVYKINFSDP
-169 SAGIYHAYIPSVL
+169 SAGVYHSYIPSVL
-182 KSYGHNNSPFLRNV
+182 KSYGHNDSPFLRNV

-236 GSRWEKNEKANA
+236 GSRWEKSEKANA

-296 MPQTLAKT
+296 MPQTLA
-304 ETKETQIEETQTQ
+304 TKETQIGEAQTQ

-327 EQAIKKPL
+327 ERAINKPL

-350 SADFAP
+350 ADFVP

>member
-1 MRAILQLKP
+1 M
-10 LLTIHLNAK
+10 
-19 SQSSLKNKITLK
+19 
-31 NKLNHARIILEFIPS
+31 
-46 LIYFLIQKVSVLK
+46 K

-74 GTALSMFLSLNLN
+74 GVALSMFLSLNLN
-87 AEENPTKTEPKSAKG
+87 AEESPTKTEPKPAKG
-102 VKNKPKSPVTKVM
+102 VKNKPKSPVTNVM

-256 IQDKIRRLKESKIF
+256 IQDRIRRLKESKIF

-304 ETKETQIEETQTQ
+304 ETKETQVEKTQTQ
-317 KSQEMKEAAS
+317 KSQEMKEATS
-327 EQAIKKPL
+327 EQITSKP
-335 EKEKDKPMYFAQINS
+335 EKAKDKPMYLAQINS
-350 SADFAP
+350 ADFTP

-371 SSKNNISVKNN
+371 SSKNNTNNVKSH
-382 TKTASKSKEVC
+382 TKTASKNSKNKEVC

>member
-1 MRAILQLKP
+1 M
-10 LLTIHLNAK
+10 
-19 SQSSLKNKITLK
+19 
-31 NKLNHARIILEFIPS
+31 
-46 LIYFLIQKVSVLK
+46 K
-59 HLAPLI
+59 HLTPLT
-65 HIPFKALWL
+65 HTLFKALWL
-74 GTALSMFLSLNLN
+74 GAALSASLSLVA
-87 AEENPTKTEPKSAKG
+87 AESPTKTEPKPAKG

-115 MTNCDNIK
+115 MTNCDNLK

-158 AGTYKINFSDP
+158 AGVYKINFSDP
-169 SAGIYHAYIPSVL
+169 SAGVYHSYIPSVL
-182 KSYGHNNSPFLRNV
+182 KSYGHNDSPFLRNV

-236 GSRWEKNEKANA
+236 GSRWEKNEKSNA

-256 IQDKIRRLKESKIF
+256 IQNRIRRLKESKIF

-296 MPQTLAKT
+296 MPQTLAAQKSQI
-304 ETKETQIEETQTQ
+304 EKSQIEETQAE
-317 KSQEMKEAAS
+317 KPREMKETTS
-327 EQAIKKPL
+327 EQITNKP
-335 EKEKDKPMYFAQINS
+335 EKAKDKPMYLAQINS
-350 SADFAP
+350 ADFTP
-356 AKKSPKK
+356 AKKSSQK

-371 SSKNNISVKNN
+371 SFKNNIKKNNVKNN
-382 TKTASKSKEVC
+382 TKTASKKQEVC

>member
-1 MRAILQLKP
+1 M
-10 LLTIHLNAK
+10 
-19 SQSSLKNKITLK
+19 
-31 NKLNHARIILEFIPS
+31 
-46 LIYFLIQKVSVLK
+46 K
-59 HLAPLI
+59 HLTPLT
-65 HIPFKALWL
+65 HTLFKALWL
-74 GTALSMFLSLNLN
+74 GTVLSASLSLVA
-87 AEENPTKTEPKSAKG
+87 AESPTKTEPKPAKG

-115 MTNCDNIK
+115 MTNCDNLK

-158 AGTYKINFSDP
+158 AGVYKINFSDP
-169 SAGIYHAYIPSVL
+169 SAGVYHSYIPSVL
-182 KSYGHNNSPFLRNV
+182 KSYGHNDSPFLRNV

-236 GSRWEKNEKANA
+236 GSRWEKNEKSNA

-256 IQDKIRRLKESKIF
+256 IQDRIRRLKESKIF

-317 KSQEMKEAAS
+317 KSQEMKEATS
-327 EQAIKKPL
+327 EQTANKP
-335 EKEKDKPMYFAQINS
+335 EKAKDKPMYLAQINS
-350 SADFAP
+350 TDFTP
-356 AKKSPKK
+356 TKKSPKK

-371 SSKNNISVKNN
+371 SSKNNINN
-382 TKTASKSKEVC
+382 IKSHTKTASKNSKKQEVC